1 MTFVL
6 GMLAGVVIGVVG
18 FISYMVYSWTHH

>member
-6 GMLAGVVIGVVG
+6 GMLAGATAMFGLFVLI
-18 FISYMVYSWTHH
+18 FETRKREP